1 MNKAKAI
8 SAVVVVLVVGLV
20 VAMSL
25 VVRQWTDKPRAADS
39 IFNLSA
45 ATGNIEPVGDPAS
58 PNPTLLKHGEWV
70 YRGLCIGCHGIHG
83 DGNGAVW
90 ELADVYAPEH
100 KLPRKPRDFTEAVFK
115 LRSTPSGSFPTDV
128 DLFRSISRGLVADH
142 DMPSFKYLPERD
154 RWAVIAYIK
163 TLSPRWEEEAEWQ
176 EDPITIAEPPL
187 PDAAMLVA
195 GKGVYERMQC
205 AECHGPLGKGDGP
218 SAPGL
223 EDDSGLPIV
232 PRDFTDAAQFVGDSN
247 PKGVYQTFTTGLDGT
262 PMPSFADFLG
272 EDQRWQLVWYVT
284 SLRPDWDLYA
294 ARVNLLKERGED
306 IALAALT
313 PIAAPVQAATPAA
326 TASGSTGAATAVAA
340 ATVQTGSDQASTG
353 DSSSAAA
360 PEEKA
365 ADASAEP
372 SKPMFLDKYQE
383 AAVSGGGAIR
393 GKVVYNGSVKKKT
406 VLPTKDKR
414 VCGRVRKEPLIL
426 VGDGGAVKDSVVYLK
441 GIGAG
446 KPWPE
451 MLTRVPV
458 LDQEGCKFHPHV
470 QVARQGSLDIINSD
484 PVLHNTHGYYGK
496 RTAFNVALPE
506 KDQKVTKVLKQPGT
520 VKVDCDAHGWMLGW
534 VHVVDNPY
542 FFQTGEDG
550 TFSIT
555 DVPPGDYT
563 LMAWQEWLGEIEIPV
578 TVRAGETTELD
589 IDLTK

>member
-8 SAVVVVLVVGLV
+8 YAVVVVLTVGLV
-20 VAMSL
+20 VTISL
-25 VVRQWTDKPRAADS
+25 VVRQWTDKPRAPDS

-45 ATGNIEPVGDPAS
+45 ATGNIEPVGVPVP

-70 YRGLCIGCHGIHG
+70 YRGLCIGCHGIDG

-128 DLFRSISRGLVADH
+128 DLFKSISRGLVADH
-142 DMPSFKYLPERD
+142 DMPAFKFLPERD
-154 RWAVIAYIK
+154 RWAVIAYLK

-176 EDPITIAEPPL
+176 EDPIAIAEPPL
-187 PDAAMLVA
+187 PDHAMLVA

-232 PRDFTDAAQFVGDSN
+232 PRDFTDAAQFVGDSA

-262 PMPSFADFLG
+262 PMPSFADFLD

-313 PIAAPVQAATPAA
+313 PVVAQAQAATPAA
-326 TASGSTGAATAVAA
+326 TASGSAGAAATVAA
-340 ATVQTGSDQASTG
+340 ATDQ
-353 DSSSAAA
+353 
-360 PEEKA
+360 EEKA
-365 ADASAEP
+365 ADAPAEP
-372 SKPMFLDKYQE
+372 SKPVFLSKYQE
-383 AAVSGGGAIR
+383 SDVTGGGTVQ
-393 GKVVYNGSVKKKT
+393 GTVVYNGSIKKKT

-451 MLTRVPV
+451 ILTRVPV

-542 FFQTGEDG
+542 FFQTGDDG

-563 LMAWQEWLGEIEIPV
+563 LAAWQEWLGEIEIPV
-578 TVRAGETTELD
+578 TVRAGETTELA